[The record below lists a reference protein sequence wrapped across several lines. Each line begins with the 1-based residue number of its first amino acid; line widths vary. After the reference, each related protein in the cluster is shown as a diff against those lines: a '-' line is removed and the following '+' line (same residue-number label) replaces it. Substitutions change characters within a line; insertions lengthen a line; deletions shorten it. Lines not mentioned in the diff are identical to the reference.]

1 MLFEQITSDA
11 NNENGCKMSII
22 FKRITASVMALM
34 AVFTV
39 TLCAYADDTV
49 FAGGDVFGVKFFMKG
64 ALVVGITSVETA
76 SGLKSPAANAGIKTG
91 DIITKVAGTEIT
103 SSESLEK
110 LIGQSKASAFELT
123 INRDGQEIRLT
134 VRPETEYP
142 SGNRKIGVWVKDSA
156 AGIGTVTF
164 VLSDG
169 TFGGLGHGI
178 TDSETGALLTP
189 GNGAVVDVTLTSYI
203 KGRRNAPGELKGS
216 FDSVRIGLVNAN
228 TETGVYG
235 RLANIPDG
243 EQIPTGHAKAGKA
256 EIRCT
261 LDSGGIKS
269 YTVELEKLSDSQNT
283 KNFVIHVTDKELIN
297 KTGGIIQGM
306 SGSPVIQD
314 GKLVGAV
321 THVLVSDPK
330 YGYGIFIENMLAGMT
345 DTQ

>member
-1 MLFEQITSDA
+1 MHFAQITLDA
-11 NNENGCKMSII
+11 NNKNGCDMSII
-22 FKRITASVMALM
+22 FKKITASFLALI
-34 AVFTV
+34 TV
-39 TLCAYADDTV
+39 CALSLCAWADETV
-49 FAGGDVFGVKFFMKG
+49 IAGGDVFGVKFFMKG
-64 ALVVGITSVETA
+64 ALVVGITSVETV
-76 SGLKSPAANAGIKTG
+76 SGLKSPASEAGIKPG
-91 DIITKVAGTEIT
+91 DIIIKAGDSEIT
-103 SSESLEK
+103 SSEGLEK
-110 LIGQSKASAFELT
+110 LISESKATSFELT
-123 INRDGQEIRLT
+123 LIRDGNEFKAT

-189 GNGAVVDVTLTSYI
+189 GNGAVVDVTLTSFV
-203 KGRRNAPGELKGS
+203 KGRRNAPGELKGT
-216 FDSVRIGLVNAN
+216 FDSTRVGYVTSN

-235 RLANIPDG
+235 RLAKIPDG
-243 EQIPTGHAKAGKA
+243 AEIPIGHAKAGKA

-261 LDSGGIKS
+261 LDSDGVKS
-269 YTVELEKLSDSQNT
+269 YTVELEKLNDSAST
-283 KNFVIHVTDKELIN
+283 KNFVIHVTDKELIS

-330 YGYGIFIENMLAGMT
+330 YGYGIFIENMLSGMT
-345 DTQ
+345 DAQ